1 VPATAGFLPF
11 RHIPSVNPEVTA
23 MVPHT
28 YLEHGL
34 SVLHARLRTPQTG
47 SSPGATPEVRPF
59 LTLSR
64 ETGAGASTL
73 GRELVPL
80 LEREF
85 TSPGHPWVL
94 LDRDLLTHAL
104 THHQLPT
111 NLAAFLPEDRVSEIR
126 AAIGE
131 LVGLHPSLWQ
141 LEQQVAEAI
150 LQLAHVGH
158 VIFVGRA
165 AHLVTRDVPGGLH
178 VRLVAPLDTRIARVG
193 RLLGCDADRAAA
205 HVAEHDEARRR
216 YVRKGFSREIDDP
229 REYDLVINTDRVAP
243 PAAARLVLAALR
255 DRLAA
260 DREAVVARTAPVA

>member
-1 VPATAGFLPF
+1 
-11 RHIPSVNPEVTA
+11 

-34 SVLHARLRTPQTG
+34 SVLHARLRTPRTG
-47 SSPGATPEVRPF
+47 SAPGRNPEIRPF

-85 TSPGHPWVL
+85 KAPGHPWVL

-111 NLAAFLPEDRVSEIR
+111 SLAAFLPEDRVSEIR

-150 LQLAHVGH
+150 LQLAHVGQ

-178 VRLVAPLDTRIARVG
+178 VRLVAPLEVRIARIA
-193 RLLGCDADRAAA
+193 RLLDCGHEKAAA
-205 HVAEHDEARRR
+205 HIAEHDEARRR
-216 YVRKGFSREIDDP
+216 YVRKNFSRETDDP
-229 REYDLVINTDRVAP
+229 RDYDLVLNTARVTP
-243 PAAARLVLAALR
+243 PAAARVVLAALR

-260 DREAVVARTAPVA
+260 EREAAAARPVPVA